1 MGAGY
6 GASSVCNTSFFV
18 EFWKFNHSIIFVI
31 QSQFPPHCYMLL
43 LLLRAVITPP
53 PPPRVKL
60 HNCDLRCVGKW
71 YPNKNVSTEVICNN
85 HLHCTPNGFGIDKN
99 RVWPCSYLE
108 MILMWPWGGTPVK
121 RSTNPCHLSYPILYP
136 YVVMRAEADVPHC

>member
-1 MGAGY
+1 MPLFY
-6 GASSVCNTSFFV
+6 V
-18 EFWKFNHSIIFVI
+18 EFWKFNHIFVI
-31 QSQFPPHCYMLL
+31 QNQFPPHCYMLL
-43 LLLRAVITPP
+43 LLLRVLIHSSLGKWVWSREYQGGNP

-60 HNCDLRCVGKW
+60 HNCDLRCVVKW

-99 RVWPCSYLE
+99 KVWPCSYLE
-108 MILMWPWGGTPVK
+108 MILMWPWVK

-136 YVVMRAEADVPHC
+136 YVVIGAEAEIPHC